1 MAKNRVIAGS
11 CEGCPVVR
19 AYDQAYI
26 SLGIKNNIDI
36 NKDTV
41 ADYEVLDET
50 KSKSAISAAG
60 RGLLGGL
67 LLGPAGML
75 AGALTTKSK
84 GTHIVAIEFKDGRK
98 SLLEV
103 DDKTYKAIMQSLF

>member
-1 MAKNRVIAGS
+1 MAKNKVISGDYQGHS
-11 CEGCPVVR
+11 VMQGF
-19 AYDQAYI
+19 DQPFI
-26 SLGIKNNIDI
+26 LLGIKNRIDI
-36 NKDTV
+36 DKNTV